1 MSDEGNPFER
11 YDVDP
16 SAGPTA
22 ITERLRE
29 LADEMDDDAE
39 RERLRA
45 DWEDLTLHPKRRL
58 ELALAAFPETRPAL
72 EPPPRRL
79 RGKTDPP
86 ALEAIDLCWLPS
98 VAEALELG
106 RPELPEALPAMDDDS
121 ILAAS
126 SEGD

>member
-29 LADEMDDDAE
+29 IAEGLEDAEE

-58 ELALAAFPETRPAL
+58 ELALRAFPETRAPL

-79 RGKTDPP
+79 KAKRDPEP
-86 ALEAIDLCWLPS
+86 LDVLDLCWLPS
-98 VAEALELG
+98 VAEVLGLEA
-106 RPELPEALPAMDDDS
+106 PELPAALPPFEDDPL
-121 ILAAS
+121 LAPDD
-126 SEGD
+126 GP